1 MKKFGSILRV
11 RIPQDERGR
20 NRGMAIV
27 AFHDASAASRA
38 IAQGDITIEYSVLS
52 IEPATKAVRPNEV
65 SQQDR
70 NALRNLTRQKN

>member
-1 MKKFGSILRV
+1 MRRFGQVIRC

-27 AFHDASAASRA
+27 VFKEIANAERA
-38 IAQGDITIEYSVLS
+38 LAEGEVTVDLSTLMIEV
-52 IEPATKAVRPNEV
+52 ATKSVRPSEV

-70 NALRNLTRQKN
+70 NALRNLTRQRN